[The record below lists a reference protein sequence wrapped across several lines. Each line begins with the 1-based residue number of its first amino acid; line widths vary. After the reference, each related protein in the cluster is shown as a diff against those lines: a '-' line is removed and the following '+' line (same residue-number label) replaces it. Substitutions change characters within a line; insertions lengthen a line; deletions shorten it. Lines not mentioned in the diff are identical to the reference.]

1 MKKIKGELLNMSI
14 DNVDLEI
21 INILCK
27 NSKLSFKEIGG
38 EIHMTGQAVGIRI
51 NKLIDDGIIENFTI
65 NFNKEKLGINIIAM
79 IKVYMKTND
88 HGKIKKLIDNTDEIV
103 EAFRVSADACYF
115 LKVETG
121 SNEVLNNL
129 LDKINEYA
137 NYQLSLS
144 VAKLK

>member
-1 MKKIKGELLNMSI
+1 MSI

-21 INILCK
+21 INILCE
-27 NSKLSFKEIGG
+27 NSKLSFKEIG
-38 EIHMTGQAVGIRI
+38 EKIHMTGQAVGIRI

-88 HGKIKKLIDNTDEIV
+88 HGKIRKLIDNTDEIV

-115 LKVETG
+115 LKVETD

-144 VAKLK
+144 VAKLKWL